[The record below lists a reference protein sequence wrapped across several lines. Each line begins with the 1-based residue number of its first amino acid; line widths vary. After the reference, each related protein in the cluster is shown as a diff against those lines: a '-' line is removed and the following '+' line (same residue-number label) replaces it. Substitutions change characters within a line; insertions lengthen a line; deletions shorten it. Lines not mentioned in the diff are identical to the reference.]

1 MPTDINE
8 LFDRNPLELTKADL
22 AEIIRVLRERRQQ
35 HILGVKSA
43 GSMKPDKE
51 KKPIDLSTLDL

>member
-1 MPTDINE
+1 MTDINE
-8 LFDRNPLELTKADL
+8 LFDRDPLQLTKEDL

-35 HILGVKSA
+35 HVLGVKGA
-43 GSMKPDKE
+43 GSMKEKE